1 MKNPGNLQHLE
12 IEKLEGI
19 NKGNIIDSHI
29 PQSGKESVSG
39 QRDPLCQ
46 MATDELS
53 KGRSLG

>member
-46 MATDELS
+46 MATDE
-53 KGRSLG
+53 